1 MARGTCDSCGA
12 ADETLSNVQRVYFA
26 DAPDGSPTDRV
37 DDEIEAWC
45 PACVTTYP
53 HTPAG

>member
-26 DAPDGSPTDRV
+26 DAPDGSPTDRI

-45 PACVTTYP
+45 PACITTYP

>member
-26 DAPDGSPTDRV
+26 DAPDGSAADRI